1 MMRSFFVLAL
11 LAAHT
16 AHAQPASLDEDAARD
31 AVHRIVR
38 HSGLQPNFVV
48 RASTDT
54 RTAIA
59 YVKDRQRVIA
69 YNPAF
74 MAAVLDST
82 RTDWSAVSVLAHE
95 VAHHLLGHTIDPSS
109 LRPGDELACDRYS
122 GFVLFGMGAALE
134 QCLAAQSAIGSPHGT
149 RRHPPKHAR
158 LEAIRQGWEDGRR
171 LRGGL
176 PPEPTNDPDALR
188 YMITFVNDENIYY
201 ADSAGHVVWFDA
213 GACPIN
219 LGELREEGKD
229 GFALQWMEES
239 FFVDGKLAIWRRSA
253 HGMPLQVGRMQA
265 YAR

>member
-1 MMRSFFVLAL
+1 MRRIHSILAL
-11 LAAHT
+11 LAASSLS
-16 AHAQPASLDEDAARD
+16 AQPALLDEGAARE

-38 HSGLQPNFVV
+38 HSGLQPNFMV
-48 RASTDT
+48 RASDEVK
-54 RTAIA
+54 TANA

-69 YNPAF
+69 YNPTF

-82 RTDWSAVSVLAHE
+82 RTDWSAFSVLAHE

-122 GFVLFGMGAALE
+122 GFVLFGMGASLE
-134 QCLAAQSAIGSPHGT
+134 QCLAVQSAMGSPHGT

-158 LEAIRQGWEDGRR
+158 LEAIRQGWEDARR

-176 PPEPTNDPDALR
+176 PPEVTSDADALR

-201 ADSAGHVVWFDA
+201 ADSAGQVVWFDA

-219 LGELREEGKD
+219 LGGLREEGKD